1 MNQNVLLKLLSS
13 LPAIFIFLYF
23 IPFLGI
29 CLLILRLFTNSKKK
43 QTIISL
49 IVLGILS
56 FIPKFINSLFNL
68 IKLNVPYL
76 NDLVSSDIYNQL
88 FGYGK
93 FVLTIGIIAYILN
106 ILLNKLFNK
115 TGNYLKS
122 YITNQEKKNYEIS
135 KQNDMEIKE
144 KQLKA
149 QNTHVV
155 RCSKCGATN
164 MITSSTGKCQY
175 CRNDLEYQNK

>member
-13 LPAIFIFLYF
+13 LPVIFIFLYF

-43 QTIISL
+43 QTIN
-49 IVLGILS
+49 VLGILS
-56 FIPKFINSLFNL
+56 FVPKFINSLFNL

-76 NDLVSSDIYNQL
+76 NDLVSSDIYNKL

-106 ILLNKLFNK
+106 ILVNKLFNK